1 MSCKDSDGMRLALTS
16 RIVRAQAMCAL
27 PIVGLTACGEAPAT
41 PRVVEERAILPVV
54 ERGNVAAN
62 KPPEVK
68 PPPAAV
74 VAGGAGLEHAE
85 RLQPLF
91 TALARL
97 KSREAEDDVRVV
109 HFGDSHVA
117 ADLQTSV
124 TRKMLQAE
132 FGDGGRGFVAL
143 GEPWKHYVQD
153 GVRAGHMLSFASE
166 SGKWK
171 SGHYEGD
178 GLYGLGGVRLVSN
191 KRGASASSELRSGA
205 ATTGGRL
212 EVYYLEQPQ
221 GGSFE
226 VWIDGARSGIVPGKS
241 SAVRSAF
248 SSVQIPAGSHS
259 IEVRAQGNGEV
270 RIFGAAIDA
279 PEVGVVYDAI
289 GKNGA
294 RAANMLDWQESHF
307 VEQLAHR
314 APKLVILS
322 FGTNEAGDDTSDEV
336 YTQRLSTVVARVA
349 RATPNAAC
357 MLVGP
362 PDRATQTER
371 GWETM
376 PRVLELIALQRKVAD
391 AANCA
396 FYDQLRVMGGAG
408 TVARWAEETPPRAQ
422 KDRVHLSRDGYVEL
436 GTRFAKD
443 LLDAYEE
450 SVPDGYG
457 EAVADQR

>member
-1 MSCKDSDGMRLALTS
+1 MALSSRGARLAFRGVGT
-16 RIVRAQAMCAL
+16 L
-27 PIVGLTACGEAPAT
+27 PVLCGLFACGEAPAT
-41 PRVVEERAILPVV
+41 PKVVEERAILPVV
-54 ERGNVAAN
+54 ERTGAPVLGASEPKA
-62 KPPEVK
+62 
-68 PPPAAV
+68 PPAPV
-74 VAGGAGLEHAE
+74 VVGGAGLEHGE
-85 RLQPLF
+85 RLQPFF

-124 TRKMLQAE
+124 TRKLLQAE

-153 GVRAGHMLSFASE
+153 GVRAGHMFSFTPE
-166 SGKWK
+166 SGRWK

-191 KRGASASSELRSGA
+191 KRGASAASELRAGA
-205 ATTGGRL
+205 AGNGGRL
-212 EVYYLEQPQ
+212 EVYYLESPQ
-221 GGSFE
+221 AGSFE
-226 VWIDGARSGIVPGKS
+226 VWVDGARAGTVHGK
-241 SAVRSAF
+241 ATTVRSAF
-248 SSVQIPAGSHS
+248 SSVQVRPGAHS
-259 IEVRAQGNGEV
+259 VEIRTQGDGEV
-270 RIFGAAIDA
+270 RLFGAALDA
-279 PEVGVVYDAI
+279 PDVGVVYDAI

-322 FGTNEAGDDTSDEV
+322 FGTNEAGDDTSDDLYV
-336 YTQRLSTVVARVA
+336 QRLTTVVGRVA
-349 RATPNAAC
+349 RGAPGAAC
-357 MLVGP
+357 LLVGP

-376 PRVLELIALQRKVAD
+376 PRVLDLIQLQRKVAD
-391 AANCA
+391 SANCA

-408 TVARWAEETPPRAQ
+408 SVARWAEETPPRAQ

-450 SVPDGYG
+450 SAPEGYG
-457 EAVADQR
+457 EAVARTQ

>member
-1 MSCKDSDGMRLALTS
+1 MSCKDSGWMPSASPKQPL
-16 RIVRAQAMCAL
+16 CAL
-27 PIVGLTACGEAPAT
+27 VSVLPCALLACGQAPAT
-41 PRVVEERAILPVV
+41 PRVAEERAVLPVMERNGSAPKPAV
-54 ERGNVAAN
+54 ETQ
-62 KPPEVK
+62 
-68 PPPAAV
+68 PPAAPV
-74 VAGGAGLEHAE
+74 ISGGAGLEHGE
-85 RLQPLF
+85 RLQAFF

-153 GVRAGHMLSFASE
+153 GVRGGQMLSFTPE

-171 SGHYEGD
+171 SGRYEGD
-178 GLYGLGGVRLVSN
+178 GLYGLGGVRVVSN
-191 KRGASASSELRSGA
+191 KRGAIATSELRAGA
-205 ATTGGRL
+205 ASAGGRL
-212 EVYYLEQPQ
+212 EVFYLEQPQ

-226 VWIDGARSGIVPGKS
+226 LWIDGRRSGSIS
-241 SAVRSAF
+241 SKGQSVHSAF
-248 SSVQIPAGSHS
+248 ASVPIPAGSRTV
-259 IEVRAQGNGEV
+259 EVRAQGNGEV

-279 PEVGVVYDAI
+279 PRAGVVYDAI

-307 VEQLAHR
+307 IEQLAHR
-314 APKLVILS
+314 APKLVVLS
-322 FGTNEAGDDTSDEV
+322 FGTNEAGDEANDEV
-336 YTQRLSTVVARVA
+336 YTQRLTSLVARVA

-357 MLVGP
+357 LLVGP

-396 FYDQLRVMGGAG
+396 FYDQLRAMGGAG

-436 GTRFAKD
+436 GSRFAKD
-443 LLDAYEE
+443 LLDAYDE
-450 SVPDGYG
+450 SAPEGYG
-457 EAVADQR
+457 EGAVAGHP

>member
-1 MSCKDSDGMRLALTS
+1 MWPANAPRLLSARFCCAAPTVLALF
-16 RIVRAQAMCAL
+16 
-27 PIVGLTACGEAPAT
+27 ACGEAPVPPKLA
-41 PRVVEERAILPVV
+41 EERAALPVV
-54 ERGNVAAN
+54 ERGILPAPKPAEPKLPPVASIT
-62 KPPEVK
+62 
-68 PPPAAV
+68 
-74 VAGGAGLEHAE
+74 GGAGLEHGE
-85 RLQPLF
+85 RLQAF
-91 TALARL
+91 FSALARI

-153 GVRAGHMLSFASE
+153 GVRGGHMFSFAAE
-166 SGKWK
+166 SGRWK

-178 GLYGLGGVRLVSN
+178 GLYGLAGVRLASN
-191 KRGASASSELRSGA
+191 KRGAVASSELRAGA
-205 ATTGGRL
+205 AATGARL
-212 EVYYLEQPQ
+212 EVYYLESPQ

-226 VWIDGARSGIVPGKS
+226 IWVDGARAGVLHSKGS
-241 SAVRSAF
+241 SVRSAF
-248 SSVQIPAGSHS
+248 QTVPVHAGARSV
-259 IEVRAQGNGEV
+259 EVRTQGNGEV
-270 RIFGAAIDA
+270 RIFGAALDA

-289 GKNGA
+289 GRNGA
-294 RAANMLDWQESHF
+294 RAANMLDWQENHF
-307 VEQLAHR
+307 AEQLAHR
-314 APKLVILS
+314 APKLVVLS

-336 YTQRLSTVVARVA
+336 YTQKLTTLVARVA
-349 RATPNAAC
+349 RAAPDAAC
-357 MLVGP
+357 LLVGP
-362 PDRATQTER
+362 PDRAVRTER

-376 PRVLELIALQRKVAD
+376 PRVVELIALQRKVAD

-396 FYDQLRVMGGAG
+396 FYDQLRVMGGVG

-457 EAVADQR
+457 EAVAERR